1 MSFKIRYNSEE
12 YLSKYVREENDVIF
26 NVNPGHTLD
35 AKYMNYIKKYRKNNM
50 IILCIFALWF
60 LIPLGIGII
69 KLIIEL
75 VTGNFESMN
84 IENNHTMS
92 IVMTCFMLVITIV
105 IFMLFLKLFKWAKGR
120 NRIPDVNEIL
130 WREGVLTD
138 KLTTVHDHKTK
149 RHLYIDNEDVEPITI
164 VDYKLGNK
172 NDKYI
177 VIYVIRESKF
187 IDSFAIYYDTTE
199 SESLLTDRKGVS
211 L

>member
-120 NRIPDVNEIL
+120 NRTPDVNEIL
-130 WREGVLTD
+130 WREGILTD
-138 KLTTVHDHKTK
+138 KLTTVHDHKTR

>member
-26 NVNPGHTLD
+26 DVNSGHTLD
-35 AKYMNYIKKYRKNNM
+35 TKYINYIKKYRKNNM

-84 IENNHTMS
+84 IENNHAMS

-120 NRIPDVNEIL
+120 NRTPDVNEIL

-138 KLTTVHDHKTK
+138 KLTTVHDHKTR

>member
-26 NVNPGHTLD
+26 DVNPGHTLD
-35 AKYMNYIKKYRKNNM
+35 AKYMNYIKKYRKNGM

-69 KLIIEL
+69 KLVIEL

-84 IENNHTMS
+84 IENNHMMS
-92 IVMTCFMLVITIV
+92 IVMTCFMLVIMIA
-105 IFMLFLKLFKWAKGR
+105 IFMLFLKLFKWAKRR
-120 NRIPDVNEIL
+120 NRTPDVNEIL
-130 WREGVLTD
+130 WREGILTD
-138 KLTTVHDHKTK
+138 KRTIVHDHKTS
-149 RHLYIDNEDVEPITI
+149 RHLYVDNEDLEPITI

-187 IDSFAIYYDTTE
+187 IDSFAIYYDTIE
-199 SESLLTDRKGVS
+199 SESLLTNRKEA
-211 L
+211 LR